1 MEKPTQVQ
9 HGEDLDGALT
19 KLHGSALGVL
29 WARSLGAHL
38 PLALLIAG
46 TLVLV
51 MRFMGDLGRQEAA
64 YALLLVVLAPVTAW
78 LVARGRVPARADLV
92 AWLDRRSGG
101 TGRILTH
108 FAVGDERWSAMAASD
123 CRRESSTAKPLAPDY
138 SPAAWRSL
146 PAGLFACAALWVSPV
161 SAAAGPP
168 VALFENMLNGLVE
181 RLADLEELGLMDDE
195 RVEELAERL
204 KEITGGLDEGNLEQA
219 LESMERFSEQMDE
232 ESGRLADMLAAAR
245 EAMESVSPEDQEALA
260 EAFQRM
266 AESFAGS
273 PLAAEA
279 MANAEKLMEGLE
291 GMDMSG
297 LEGLEGLEGLD
308 LSDLSGVQGAMSAE
322 LAAKLSEMAQAGFLN
337 QNALAKA
344 LARRGKPGNLDKFDF
359 AHADDCESKKGG
371 L

>member
-1 MEKPTQVQ
+1 
-9 HGEDLDGALT
+9 
-19 KLHGSALGVL
+19 
-29 WARSLGAHL
+29 
-38 PLALLIAG
+38 
-46 TLVLV
+46 
-51 MRFMGDLGRQEAA
+51 
-64 YALLLVVLAPVTAW
+64 
-78 LVARGRVPARADLV
+78 
-92 AWLDRRSGG
+92 
-101 TGRILTH
+101 
-108 FAVGDERWSAMAASD
+108 
-123 CRRESSTAKPLAPDY
+123 
-138 SPAAWRSL
+138 
-146 PAGLFACAALWVSPV
+146 
-161 SAAAGPP
+161 
-168 VALFENMLNGLVE
+168 MLNGLVE

-297 LEGLEGLEGLD
+297 LEGFEGLD

-344 LARRGKPGNLDKFDF
+344 LARRGKPGNFDKFDF

>member
-1 MEKPTQVQ
+1 METPTERQ

-19 KLHGSALGVL
+19 ELRGSALRVL
-29 WARSLGAHL
+29 WARSLGAHI

-51 MRFMGDLGRQEAA
+51 MRFMADLGRQEAA
-64 YALLLVVLAPVTAW
+64 YALLLVVVAPITAW
-78 LVARGRVPARADLV
+78 LVARGRVPARVDLV

-101 TGRILTH
+101 TGRVLTY
-108 FAVGDERWSAMAASD
+108 FTVGDERWSADAASD
-123 CRRESSTAKPLAPDY
+123 YRRASSIAKPLAPDF

-146 PAGLFACAALWVSPV
+146 PAGLFVCAALWVSPV

-168 VALFENMLNGLVE
+168 VALFESMLDGLTE

-204 KEITGGLDEGNLEQA
+204 VEITGGLDEGNLEQA
-219 LESMERFSEQMDE
+219 LESMERFSEHMDE
-232 ESGRLADMLAAAR
+232 ESDRLADMLAAAR
-245 EAMESVSPEDQEALA
+245 EAMESVSPGDQEALA

-273 PLAAEA
+273 PLAADA

-291 GMDMSG
+291 GMDLSGMDLSG
-297 LEGLEGLEGLD
+297 LDGLD
-308 LSDLSGVQGAMSAE
+308 LSDLSEVQGAMSAE
-322 LAAKLSEMAQAGFLN
+322 LAAKLSEMALAGFLN
-337 QNALAKA
+337 QNSLAKA
-344 LARRGKPGNLDKFDF
+344 LARRGKPGNFDKFDF
-359 AHADDCESKKGG
+359 HHADDCESKEGG